1 MENPMTPSCSTATP
15 QSASGDLGYLHHDA
29 VQWHEPRG
37 GIDYASPEESI
48 VLFGG
53 LTPLKDRLLLS
64 AIRRMKGRYIAL
76 PTPDNEAFRLGKS
89 YGNRGQCNPTYFTS
103 GNLIKYLQELEHD
116 GLTREEIV
124 RTYVFATASGCG
136 PCRFGMYTTEYRKA
150 LETAGFGGLRIETFE
165 QQKGIFQMDESQRVA
180 PFSPRFFVHAT
191 RAVSIGDM
199 IDIMGYQM
207 RPYEVE
213 SGSVDRAMAEA
224 EVIISEALTRGTS
237 LLRALYRSRR
247 LFARI
252 ALDRTQ
258 VKPRVM
264 VMGEF
269 WAAMTEGDGNYHLHR
284 FLESE
289 GAEVI
294 PQPLIN
300 RFLMSLWEAKHDRDK
315 HIALPDPDRPLL
327 DFSPIKDRLLIEG
340 GKWIVKGIFTLYART
355 IGLRDYT
362 LPNMEKL
369 YELARNYY
377 PVDSDGGEGHL
388 EVAHVIEAVEEDLA
402 ELIISVKPFG
412 CMPSS
417 AVSDGIQ
424 TLVTARYP
432 QVNFLSIETSGEGAA
447 NFYSRVQMA
456 LFKAKEAAKKRDK
469 NRNP

>member
-1 MENPMTPSCSTATP
+1 MRSACSTAKATEHNG
-15 QSASGDLGYLHHDA
+15 ALNYLHQD
-29 VQWHEPRG
+29 VTQWNDRQSD
-37 GIDYASPEESI
+37 IDYASPDQSI

-53 LTPLKDRLLLS
+53 LSPLKDRLLL
-64 AIRRMKGRYIAL
+64 AAVRGMNGHYIAL
-76 PTPDNEAFRLGKS
+76 PNPDNASFRLGKA

-103 GNLIKYLQELEHD
+103 GNLIKYLQNLEQD
-116 GLTREEIV
+116 GMSRGEIV

-150 LETAGFGGLRIETFE
+150 LEAAGFGGLRIETFE
-165 QQKGIFQMDESQRVA
+165 QQKGIFQMDEDLRVA
-180 PFSPRFFVHAT
+180 PFSPRFFVRAT
-191 RAVSIGDM
+191 QAVSIGDI

-207 RPYEVE
+207 RPYEIE
-213 SGSVDRAMAEA
+213 AGSVDRAMAEA
-224 EVIISEALTRGTS
+224 EAIVSEALTQGTS
-237 LLRALYRSRR
+237 LLRALHRSRR
-247 LFARI
+247 IFARVP
-252 ALDRTQ
+252 LDHTPI
-258 VKPRVM
+258 KPRVM

-300 RFLMSLWEAKHDRDK
+300 RFLLSLWEAKHDLDK
-315 HIALPDPDRPLL
+315 RAALPDPNRSVL
-327 DFSPIKDRLLIEG
+327 DLTPIKERLLVEG
-340 GKWIVKGIFTLYART
+340 GKWVVKGVFTLYAR
-355 IGLRDYT
+355 ILGLRKYT

-369 YELARNYY
+369 YELARDYY

-402 ELIISVKPFG
+402 ELVISVKPFG

-424 TLVTARYP
+424 TLITARHP
-432 QVNFLSIETSGEGAA
+432 KANFLSIETSGEGAA

-456 LFKAKEAAKKRDK
+456 LFKAKEAVKRKVD
-469 NRNP
+469 NCPPA

>member
-1 MENPMTPSCSTATP
+1 MSAACNAFQNTAADG
-15 QSASGDLGYLHHDA
+15 SLDYLHHTA
-29 VQWHEPRG
+29 SQWRDRYTD
-37 GIDYASPEESI
+37 IDYAPPEESI

-53 LTPLKDRLLLS
+53 LTPLQDHLLW
-64 AIRRMKGRYIAL
+64 AAVQTMGGNYVAL
-76 PTPDNEAFRLGKS
+76 PTPDNEAFRLGKA

-103 GNLIKYLQELEHD
+103 GNLIKYLQKLHEE
-116 GLTREEIV
+116 GMSKEEIV
-124 RTYVFATASGCG
+124 RRYVFATASGCG

-150 LETAGFGGLRIETFE
+150 LEAAGFGGLRIETFE
-165 QQKGIFQMDESQRVA
+165 QQKGIFQMDENLRVA
-180 PFSPRFFVHAT
+180 PFSPRFFIIAT
-191 RAVSIGDM
+191 QAVSIGDM
-199 IDIMGYQM
+199 MNIMGYQM

-213 SGSVDRAMAEA
+213 PGAVDRAMEEA
-224 EVIISEALTRGTS
+224 GAIMSDALMHRKS
-237 LLRALYRSRR
+237 LIRALWKCRRIFAQVPLDRSR
-247 LFARI
+247 I
-252 ALDRTQ
+252 
-258 VKPRVM
+258 KPRVM

-300 RFLMSLWEAKHDRDK
+300 RFLLSLWEAKHDLEK
-315 HIALPDPDRPLL
+315 HAPLPDANRPLI
-327 DFSPIKDRLLIEG
+327 DVTPIKERLLIEG
-340 GKWIVKGIFTLYART
+340 GKWIVKGVFNLYARI
-355 IGLRDYT
+355 IGLRNYR

-369 YELARNYY
+369 YELARDYY

-388 EVAHVIEAVEEDLA
+388 EVAHVIEAVEENLA
-402 ELIISVKPFG
+402 ELVISVKPFG

-432 QVNFLSIETSGEGAA
+432 QANFLSIETSGEGAA

-456 LFKAKEAAKKRDK
+456 LFKAKETVKSG
-469 NRNP
+469 NMI

>member
-1 MENPMTPSCSTATP
+1 MMPVCSTAAP
-15 QSASGDLGYLHHDA
+15 QSVLGDLGYLHRVA
-29 VQWHEPRG
+29 GQWHEHRY
-37 GIDYASPEESI
+37 DAVKYASPEESI

-53 LTPLKDRLLLS
+53 LTPLKDRLLLAAS
-64 AIRRMKGRYIAL
+64 KSLGGNYVVL
-76 PTPDNEAFRLGKS
+76 PTADNEAFRLGKA

-103 GNLIKYLQELEHD
+103 GNLIKYLQGLERD
-116 GLTREEIV
+116 GMTREEIV
-124 RTYVFATASGCG
+124 RRYVFATASGCG
-136 PCRFGMYTTEYRKA
+136 PCRFGMYVTEYRKA
-150 LETAGFGGLRIETFE
+150 IEAAGYKGLRIETFE
-165 QQKGIFQMDESQRVA
+165 QQKGIFQMDETPRVT
-180 PFSPRFFVHAT
+180 PFSPRFFVRAT
-191 RAVSIGDM
+191 QAVSIGDM

-213 SGSVDRAMAEA
+213 PGSVDRAMD
-224 EVIISEALTRGTS
+224 EVEALITEALVHRRS
-237 LLRALYRSRR
+237 LLRALYRARR
-247 LFARI
+247 IFEGI

-300 RFLMSLWEAKHDRDK
+300 RFLMSLWEAKHDLEK
-315 HIALPDPDRPLL
+315 HTPLPNADRPFL
-327 DFSPIKDRLLIEG
+327 DFAPIKDRLLIEG
-340 GKWIVKGIFTLYART
+340 GKWIVKGVFRLYART

-369 YELARNYY
+369 YELARDYY

-388 EVAHVIEAVEEDLA
+388 EVAHVIEAVEENLA

-432 QVNFLSIETSGEGAA
+432 QANFLSIETSGEGAA

-456 LFKAKEAAKKRDK
+456 LFKAKEKIQKQQ
-469 NRNP
+469 N